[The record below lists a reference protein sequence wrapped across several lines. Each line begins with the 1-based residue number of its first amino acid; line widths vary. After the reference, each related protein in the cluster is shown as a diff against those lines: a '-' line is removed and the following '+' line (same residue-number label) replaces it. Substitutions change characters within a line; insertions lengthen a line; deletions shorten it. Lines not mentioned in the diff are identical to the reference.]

1 MPLTANDF
9 LPLKAPERLRL
20 AAEHFA
26 GRLVFAS
33 SLGAEDQVITD
44 LIARLELP
52 IPIITLDTGRLFPET
67 YDLLAETEARYGL
80 KIRTFSPDRAELEA
94 FVNTHGINAFRES
107 EDLRHAC
114 CAVRKLSA
122 LRRALAGSDLW
133 ICGLRQ
139 GQSVT
144 RTDVPVLADDRAN
157 GLLKLSPLIDWD
169 EARVWDYL
177 RYHDVPYNPLHDRG
191 FPSIGCACCT
201 RAVRRV
207 EDIRAGRWWWE
218 VPEHRECGLHAR
230 PTPPEEK

>member
-26 GRLVFAS
+26 GRLVFAT

-52 IPIITLDTGRLFPET
+52 IPIVTLDTGRLFPET

-114 CAVRKLSA
+114 CAVRNPPRPGRQRPLDLRPASGPERDPHRRPRLGRRPRQRPAQA
-122 LRRALAGSDLW
+122 L
-133 ICGLRQ
+133 
-139 GQSVT
+139 
-144 RTDVPVLADDRAN
+144 PAD
-157 GLLKLSPLIDWD
+157 
-169 EARVWDYL
+169 
-177 RYHDVPYNPLHDRG
+177 
-191 FPSIGCACCT
+191 
-201 RAVRRV
+201 
-207 EDIRAGRWWWE
+207 
-218 VPEHRECGLHAR
+218 
-230 PTPPEEK
+230 